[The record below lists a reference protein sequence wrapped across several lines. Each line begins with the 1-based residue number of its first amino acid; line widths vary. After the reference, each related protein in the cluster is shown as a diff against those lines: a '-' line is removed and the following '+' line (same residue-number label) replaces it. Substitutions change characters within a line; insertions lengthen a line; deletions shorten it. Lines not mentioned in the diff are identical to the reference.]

1 MIYLFYTI
9 ILCYLF
15 KSKYFRRIYIMKKII
30 ALSIATASF
39 VFATNGD
46 NMIGLGPE
54 SRALGGTG
62 IALGMGADSVFKN
75 PAWLVDTKGLEG
87 MFGATIFM
95 PKVKAT
101 NTNPLMMGNGV
112 QAESKADMFMIPEIS
127 VTDHL
132 TDNLSY
138 GFGMFGV
145 SGMGVDYRNE
155 TAATGLFNMRTNFQ
169 YMRFVP
175 SLSYSMGDL
184 RLGAGL
190 TLAYGSLDMAVT
202 MPNPATGAMVQM
214 GGGLSEDFGFGFQF
228 GLGYHVNDNITVG
241 AYYQSEVETEY
252 EGVFDFDPTN
262 AGYENLKLSQPA
274 EYGVGI
280 AFKNGDLTVT
290 ADYRKILWSE
300 SDGYDAFG
308 WDDQDI
314 FALGVAYTMGD
325 LTLRAGYN
333 YGESPLK
340 DIGSVAPTTAAVQ
353 QNIMFNMLGF
363 PAFSDSHI
371 TLGFGYQISE
381 KMGLDVA
388 YVYAPDVTITSP
400 LGLEA
405 SNEQNSLTFAI
416 SYKFD

>member
-1 MIYLFYTI
+1 
-9 ILCYLF
+9 
-15 KSKYFRRIYIMKKII
+15 MKKII
-30 ALSIATASF
+30 ALSIAAASF

-95 PKVKAT
+95 PTVKAT
-101 NTNPLMMGNGV
+101 ITNPMMGNGV
-112 QAESKADMFMIPEIS
+112 GVESKADMFMIPEIS
-127 VTDHL
+127 VTDHI
-132 TDNLSY
+132 TDTLSY

-155 TAATGLFNMRTNFQ
+155 NPATGVASMRTNFQ

-175 SLSYSMGDL
+175 SLSYSVGDL
-184 RLGAGL
+184 RIGAGV
-190 TLAYGSLDMAVT
+190 TLAYGSLT
-202 MPNPATGAMVQM
+202 MGAITPDGTGNPLTAAQR
-214 GGGLSEDFGFGFQF
+214 GGGVSEDFGFGFQI
-228 GLGYHVNDNITVG
+228 GAGYHVSDTITLG
-241 AYYQSEVETEY
+241 AYYQSKVETEY
-252 EGVFDFDPTN
+252 EGVFDFNFD
-262 AGYENLKLSQPA
+262 GVYDNLKLSQPT

-280 AFKNGDLTVT
+280 AFKNGDLTLT

-300 SDGYDAFG
+300 ADGYDNFG
-308 WDDQDI
+308 WADQDV
-314 FALGVAYTMGD
+314 FAVGAAYALGD

-340 DIGSVAPTTAAVQ
+340 DLETLAPTTPAIA
-353 QNIMFNMLGF
+353 QNIYFNMLGF

-371 TLGFGYQISE
+371 TLGFGYKISE

-388 YVYAPDVTITSP
+388 YVYAPEASIASP
-400 LGLEA
+400 MGIEA
-405 SNEQNSLTFAI
+405 SNEQNALTFAI
-416 SYKFD
+416 RYKFN

>member
-1 MIYLFYTI
+1 
-9 ILCYLF
+9 
-15 KSKYFRRIYIMKKII
+15 MKKII

-75 PAWLVDTKGLEG
+75 PAWLVETKGLEG
-87 MFGATIFM
+87 MFGATLFM
-95 PKVKAT
+95 PTVKAKV
-101 NTNPLMMGNGV
+101 TNPMMGSGV
-112 QAESKADMFMIPEIS
+112 EVESKADMFMIPEIS
-127 VTDHL
+127 VTDHI

-155 TAATGLFNMRTNFQ
+155 AATTGVANMRTNFQ

-175 SLSYSMGDL
+175 SLSYAMDDL
-184 RLGAGL
+184 RIGVGM
-190 TLAYGSLDMAVT
+190 TLAYGSLTMGAVT
-202 MPNPATGAMVQM
+202 PDGTNDPTTAAQR
-214 GGGLSEDFGFGFQF
+214 GGGVSEDFGFGFQV
-228 GLGYHVNDNITVG
+228 GAGYHVSDMISVG

-252 EGVFDFDPTN
+252 ENVFDFNYDG
-262 AGYENLKLSQPA
+262 AYDNLKLSQPA

-300 SDGYDAFG
+300 ADGYDSFG
-308 WDDQDI
+308 WADQDI
-314 FALGVAYTMGD
+314 FALGVAYALGD
-325 LTLRAGYN
+325 ITLRAGYN

-340 DIGSVAPTTAAVQ
+340 DLDSLMPTTTAIQ
-353 QNIMFNMLGF
+353 QNIYFNMLGF
-363 PAFSDSHI
+363 PAFSDSHV
-371 TLGFGYQISE
+371 TLGLGYKVNE
-381 KMGLDVA
+381 KMDLDLA
-388 YVYAPDVTITSP
+388 YVYAPEVSITSP
-400 LGLEA
+400 MGIEA

-416 SYKFD
+416 RYKFD

>member
-1 MIYLFYTI
+1 MANEIVVDVSSNEIRVAL
-9 ILCYLF
+9 LENKDLAE
-15 KSKYFRRIYIMKKII
+15 IYIERPNTERLVGNIYRAKVSSVLPGMQAAFIDIGYEKN
-30 ALSIATASF
+30 AFLY
-39 VFATNGD
+39 VGD
-46 NMIGLGPE
+46 AVN
-54 SRALGGTG
+54 
-62 IALGMGADSVFKN
+62 
-75 PAWLVDTKGLEG
+75 
-87 MFGATIFM
+87 
-95 PKVKAT
+95 
-101 NTNPLMMGNGV
+101 
-112 QAESKADMFMIPEIS
+112 Q
-127 VTDHL
+127 
-132 TDNLSY
+132 
-138 GFGMFGV
+138 
-145 SGMGVDYRNE
+145 SGM
-155 TAATGLFNMRTNFQ
+155 
-169 YMRFVP
+169 
-175 SLSYSMGDL
+175 
-184 RLGAGL
+184 
-190 TLAYGSLDMAVT
+190 
-202 MPNPATGAMVQM
+202 
-214 GGGLSEDFGFGFQF
+214 SEDFGFGFQF
-228 GLGYHVNDNITVG
+228 GLGYHVNENITVG

-252 EGVFDFDPTN
+252 ENVFDGLPGNPTD
-262 AGYENLKLSQPA
+262 GVYETLALSQPA

-300 SDGYDAFG
+300 ADGYDNFG

-340 DIGSVAPTTAAVQ
+340 DIGSVAPTTAAIQ

-400 LGLEA
+400 MGLEA

>member
-1 MIYLFYTI
+1 
-9 ILCYLF
+9 
-15 KSKYFRRIYIMKKII
+15 MKKII
-30 ALSIATASF
+30 ALSIATASL

-87 MFGATIFM
+87 MFGATLFM
-95 PKVKAT
+95 PTVKGK
-101 NTNPLMMGNGV
+101 MGPG
-112 QAESKADMFMIPEIS
+112 ASIESKADMFMIPEIS
-127 VTDHL
+127 VTDHI

-145 SGMGVDYRNE
+145 SGMGVDYRN
-155 TAATGLFNMRTNFQ
+155 TYLMNMRTNFQ

-184 RLGAGL
+184 RLGAGM
-190 TLAYGSLDMAVT
+190 TIAYGSLT
-202 MPNPATGAMVQM
+202 MGATIPHPTTATPTSLGSGA
-214 GGGLSEDFGFGFQF
+214 SEDFGFGFQV
-228 GLGYHVNDNITVG
+228 GAGYHLSDMITIG

-252 EGVFDFDPTN
+252 ENVFDFNFDG
-262 AGYENLKLSQPA
+262 AYDNLKLSQPA

-280 AFKNGDLTVT
+280 AFKSGDLTVT

-300 SDGYDAFG
+300 ADGYDTFG
-308 WDDQDI
+308 WEDQDI
-314 FALGVAYTMGD
+314 FALGAAYNLGD

-340 DIGSVAPTTAAVQ
+340 DIGTLLPTTAALQ

-371 TLGFGYQISE
+371 TAGFGYKMSE
-381 KMGLDVA
+381 KLTLDVA
-388 YVYAPDVTITSP
+388 YVYAPEVSITNAAM
-400 LGLEA
+400 GLEA

-416 SYKFD
+416 RYKFD